1 MQCCIILTVNLLTWR
16 KCHLFFTEKQN
27 HLFPHMTY
35 YSALYKKRNFNFYAL
50 AFRGTDQ
57 VVSSNSLSNDMWT
70 NILQGAGFET
80 AQYNS
85 AVNIAGIV
93 NRNVSGLFMLTGH
106 SLGGGLACAASLAT
120 GKNAVTFNPAGLHR
134 TTAERSGGGANW
146 NRADDLITRYVVKGE
161 ILNSLQNRGYLGI
174 LMPDSIGRLI
184 ALEPSVSYP
193 IVLGSVDLHSIDS
206 VLNAKQ

>member
-1 MQCCIILTVNLLTWR
+1 MQKDTR
-16 KCHLFFTEKQN
+16 
-27 HLFPHMTY
+27 
-35 YSALYKKRNFNFYAL
+35 
-50 AFRGTDQ
+50 
-57 VVSSNSLSNDMWT
+57 
-70 NILQGAGFET
+70 
-80 AQYNS
+80 
-85 AVNIAGIV
+85 
-93 NRNVSGLFMLTGH
+93 
-106 SLGGGLACAASLAT
+106 GGLASTASLAT

-134 TTAERSGGGANW
+134 MTAERSGGGANW

-193 IVLGSVDLHSIDS
+193 VVLGSVDLHSIDS